1 MSCKAED
8 EGGDWLALI
17 GFVIMRL
24 RESACI
30 GAKVVRPI
38 KLRKAR
44 GLFRM
49 SQT

>member
-24 RESACI
+24 RECLY
-30 GAKVVRPI
+30 RC
-38 KLRKAR
+38 
-44 GLFRM
+44 
-49 SQT
+49 